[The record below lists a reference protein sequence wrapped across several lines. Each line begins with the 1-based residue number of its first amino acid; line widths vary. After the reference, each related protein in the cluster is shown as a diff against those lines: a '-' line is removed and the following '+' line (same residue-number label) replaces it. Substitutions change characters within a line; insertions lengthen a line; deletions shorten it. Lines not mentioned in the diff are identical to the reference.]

1 MDTTFY
7 FLYAVGYVWLL
18 LRGLTSLQRD
28 KIGSLTSITYLIIIG
43 LALDNVVAASGR
55 FIGEG
60 SLLLHLNLICYW
72 LHAFLTPTLVMF
84 SLGVLRFA
92 GVKGMQSKPALY
104 GAILLTGALIGL
116 EVATVTWGMELKPK
130 MESGVLRYVPAD
142 SSGGSGI
149 MVMLVTVVLVVAGAI
164 LWKKTQWSWM
174 FVGSAAMAVGSLVP
188 IPAHRST
195 VMNGLEFVL
204 LTTLVATKWHQD
216 SQIRAD

>member
-7 FLYAVGYVWLL
+7 FLYAVGYVWLIR
-18 LRGLTSLQRD
+18 RGLTSLQRD
-28 KIGSLTSITYLIIIG
+28 QIGSLTSIAYLIIIG

-60 SLLLHLNLICYW
+60 SLLRHLNLICYW
-72 LHAFLTPTLVMF
+72 LHAFLTPTLVLF
-84 SLGVLRFA
+84 SLGVLRSA

-149 MVMLVTVVLVVAGAI
+149 MVMLVTVVLVVAGS
-164 LWKKTQWSWM
+164 LEKN
-174 FVGSAAMAVGSLVP
+174 AVEVDVYRGRGHGCWQP
-188 IPAHRST
+188 RSDPSSPFYRHERT
-195 VMNGLEFVL
+195 
-204 LTTLVATKWHQD
+204 
-216 SQIRAD
+216 

>member
-18 LRGLTSLQRD
+18 RRGLTSLQRD
-28 KIGSLTSITYLIIIG
+28 QIGSLTSIAYLIIIG

-60 SLLLHLNLICYW
+60 SLLRHLNLICYW
-72 LHAFLTPTLVMF
+72 LHAFLTPTLVLF
-84 SLGVLRFA
+84 SLGVLRSA

-164 LWKKTQWSWM
+164 LWKKTQWRWM
-174 FVGSAAMAVGSLVP
+174 FIGAAAMAVGSLVP

-216 SQIRAD
+216 SQITAN

>member
-1 MDTTFY
+1 VDTTFY
-7 FLYAVGYVWLL
+7 FLYAVGYVWLIR
-18 LRGLTSLQRD
+18 RGLTSLQRD
-28 KIGSLTSITYLIIIG
+28 QIGSLTSIAYLIIIG

-60 SLLLHLNLICYW
+60 SLLRHLNLICYW
-72 LHAFLTPTLVMF
+72 LHAFLTPTLVLF
-84 SLGVLRFA
+84 SLGVLRSA

-164 LWKKTQWSWM
+164 LWKKTQWRWM
-174 FVGSAAMAVGSLVP
+174 FIGAAAMAVGSLVP

-216 SQIRAD
+216 SQITAN

>member
-1 MDTTFY
+1 VDTTFY

-28 KIGSLTSITYLIIIG
+28 QIGSLTSIAYLIIIG

-60 SLLLHLNLICYW
+60 SLLRHLNLICYW
-72 LHAFLTPTLVMF
+72 LHAFLTPTLVLF
-84 SLGVLRFA
+84 SLGVLRSA

-164 LWKKTQWSWM
+164 LWKKTQWRWM
-174 FVGSAAMAVGSLVP
+174 FIGAAAMAVGSLVP

-216 SQIRAD
+216 SQITAN

>member
-1 MDTTFY
+1 
-7 FLYAVGYVWLL
+7 
-18 LRGLTSLQRD
+18 TSLQRD
-28 KIGSLTSITYLIIIG
+28 QIGSLTSIAYLIIIG

-60 SLLLHLNLICYW
+60 SLLRHLNLICYW
-72 LHAFLTPTLVMF
+72 LHAFLTPTLVLF
-84 SLGVLRFA
+84 SLGVLRSA

-164 LWKKTQWSWM
+164 LWKKTQWRWM
-174 FVGSAAMAVGSLVP
+174 FIGAAAMAVGSLVP

-216 SQIRAD
+216 SQIT

>member
-18 LRGLTSLQRD
+18 LRGLTSLRRD
-28 KIGSLTSITYLIIIG
+28 QIGSLTSIAYLIIIG

-60 SLLLHLNLICYW
+60 SLLRHLNLICYW
-72 LHAFLTPTLVMF
+72 LHAFLTPTLVLF
-84 SLGVLRFA
+84 SLGVLRSA

-164 LWKKTQWSWM
+164 LWKKTQWRWM
-174 FVGSAAMAVGSLVP
+174 FIGAAAMAVGSLVP

-216 SQIRAD
+216 SQITAN

>member
-18 LRGLTSLQRD
+18 LRGLTSFQRD
-28 KIGSLTSITYLIIIG
+28 KIGSLTSIAYLIIIG

-164 LWKKTQWSWM
+164 LWKKTKWSWM
-174 FVGSAAMAVGSLVP
+174 FIGSAVMVVGSLVP

-216 SQIRAD
+216 SQIKAD

>member
-28 KIGSLTSITYLIIIG
+28 QIGSLTSIAYLIIIG

-60 SLLLHLNLICYW
+60 SLLRHLNLICYW
-72 LHAFLTPTLVMF
+72 LHAFLTPTLVLF
-84 SLGVLRFA
+84 SLGVLRSA

-164 LWKKTQWSWM
+164 LWKKTQWRWM
-174 FVGSAAMAVGSLVP
+174 FIGAAAMAVGSLVP

-216 SQIRAD
+216 SQITAN

>member
-7 FLYAVGYVWLL
+7 FLYAVGYVWLIR
-18 LRGLTSLQRD
+18 RGLTSLQRD
-28 KIGSLTSITYLIIIG
+28 QIGSLTSIAYLIIIG

-60 SLLLHLNLICYW
+60 SLLRHLNLICYW
-72 LHAFLTPTLVMF
+72 LHAFLTPTLVLF
-84 SLGVLRFA
+84 SLGVLRSA

-116 EVATVTWGMELKPK
+116 EVATVIWGMELKPK

-164 LWKKTQWSWM
+164 LWKKTQWRWM
-174 FVGSAAMAVGSLVP
+174 FIGAAAMAVGSLVP

-216 SQIRAD
+216 SQITAN

>member
-7 FLYAVGYVWLL
+7 FLYAVGYVWLIR
-18 LRGLTSLQRD
+18 RGLTSLQRD
-28 KIGSLTSITYLIIIG
+28 QIGSLTSIAYLIIIG

-60 SLLLHLNLICYW
+60 SLLRHLNLICYW
-72 LHAFLTPTLVMF
+72 LHAFLTPTLVLF
-84 SLGVLRFA
+84 SLGVLRSA

-164 LWKKTQWSWM
+164 LWKKTQWRWM
-174 FVGSAAMAVGSLVP
+174 FIGAAAMAVGSLVP

-216 SQIRAD
+216 SQITAN

>member
-216 SQIRAD
+216 SQIKAD

>member
-18 LRGLTSLQRD
+18 RRGLTSLQRD
-28 KIGSLTSITYLIIIG
+28 QIGSLTSIAYLIIIG

-60 SLLLHLNLICYW
+60 SLLRHLNLICYW
-72 LHAFLTPTLVMF
+72 LHAFLTPTLVLF
-84 SLGVLRFA
+84 SLGVLRSA

-164 LWKKTQWSWM
+164 LWKKTQWRWM
-174 FVGSAAMAVGSLVP
+174 FIGAVAMAVGSLVP

-216 SQIRAD
+216 SQITAN